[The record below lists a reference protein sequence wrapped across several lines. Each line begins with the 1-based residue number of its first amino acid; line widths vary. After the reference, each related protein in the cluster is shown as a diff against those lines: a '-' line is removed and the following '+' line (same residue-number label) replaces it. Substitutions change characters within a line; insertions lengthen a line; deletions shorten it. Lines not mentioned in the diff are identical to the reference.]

1 MTLTTSF
8 EELYFCPFDL
18 LSIIIEKEKV
28 AYKQLFKLEREVVLF
43 EIGIYSNRLTYRSKV
58 IEPLLIQLNETRLR
72 MPSLDL
78 QVFENVRSDYVRI
91 KTSWENTL

>member
-28 AYKQLFKLEREVVLF
+28 AYK
-43 EIGIYSNRLTYRSKV
+43 
-58 IEPLLIQLNETRLR
+58 
-72 MPSLDL
+72 
-78 QVFENVRSDYVRI
+78 
-91 KTSWENTL
+91 